1 MRKLLAL
8 GVLAAVAAFG
18 AAPAQAGGALET
30 YDITGAVPTPI
41 AGHVEARMTEQL
53 WDARCIPVQYSLND
67 TLDPIPNP
75 FGAPVISLAQAG
87 AALQKSFDSWN
98 DIPTSFIDLQIT
110 ATTSNPGTRR
120 FDMVNELTFRTAPTF
135 GAIASSPSVS
145 LIQDALLS
153 PGIDIDG
160 DGDSDVSASIALCA
174 DVDGDGDIEFPAGIY
189 RAGTILDND
198 VQFGSAF
205 YRFTVLDAH
214 ADLATA
220 SVDLETVA
228 VHEFGHSHGLS
239 HVLNNQKSDTDGR
252 GATMYPFID
261 TGDPVSELTQR
272 ALDSDDIAFSSFY
285 YPEGTAASGP
295 AALQAGDVAFDAVYS
310 TIEGT
315 VTHGVT
321 GLPVAGASVEAF
333 DNGSLTVAAFS
344 GTTRLSLAPTGGLF
358 VISADWNVVDGRYV
372 IPVPRG
378 HYTVGIQ
385 AVNNADEPVGPT
397 RVNFTT
403 QIGSIFGQNDF
414 EEEFYQRGQEGAIE
428 KEIGK
433 AGPVPAMVP
442 HARSSKNI
450 DFVTNVT
457 ARLADFGSQDFI
469 GFTLPTPGL
478 YYAVRFPQASVAA
491 ALDGNLLQAALFRT
505 TLLDS
510 SEVPLWSEAALVS
523 GVVNPDGTATLDLA
537 NPIVSRAPFVSQEND
552 FAPLFFDNP
561 RQLSAALQEAIAL
574 GQVDDLWLVLR
585 APFEPFPGPS
595 QRAPA
600 IGLDGV
606 PGGVNDVPIAG
617 NSYTSANGGASFS
630 LDPRF
635 NFMFAMLFS
644 PAP

>member
-1 MRKLLAL
+1 MRKLLVLAT
-8 GVLAAVAAFG
+8 LAAVAAVG
-18 AAPAQAGGALET
+18 AVPAYAGGALET
-30 YDITGAVPTPI
+30 YDITGNVPTPI
-41 AGHVEARMTEQL
+41 AGHIEARMIPQL

-75 FGAPVISLAQAG
+75 FGPALVTLAQAG
-87 AALQKSFDSWN
+87 ATLQKAFDSWN
-98 DIPTSFIDLQIT
+98 DVPTSFIDLQIT
-110 ATTSNPGTRR
+110 GTTSNPGTRG
-120 FDMVNELTFRTAPTF
+120 FDMVNELTFRTAPSF

-145 LIQDALLS
+145 LIRDVMLAD
-153 PGIDIDG
+153 GTDIDG
-160 DGDSDVSASIALCA
+160 DGDSDVSASIAVCG
-174 DVDGDGDIEFPAGIY
+174 DVDSDGDVEFPAGLY
-189 RAGTILDND
+189 KAGTILDND

-239 HVLNNQKSDTDGR
+239 HVLNNHKSDTDGR

-272 ALDSDDIAFSSFY
+272 ALDSDDIAFSSFF

-295 AALQAGDVAFDAVYS
+295 AALQAGDVAFDSAYS

-321 GLPVAGASVEAF
+321 GLQVAGASVEAF
-333 DNGSLTVAAFS
+333 DNGSLAVSAIS
-344 GTTRLSLAPTGGLF
+344 GTTRLSLSPTGGLF
-358 VISADWNVVDGRYV
+358 LVSAAWNIVDGAYT

-385 AVNNADEPVGPT
+385 PVNSTDEPVGPT
-397 RVNFTT
+397 RINYTT
-403 QIGSIFGQNDF
+403 QIGSIFGQNTF

-433 AGPVPAMVP
+433 AGPVPAMSP
-442 HARSSKNI
+442 NAQSSKNI
-450 DFVTNVT
+450 DIVTNIT

-491 ALDGNLLQAALFRT
+491 ALDGNLLQAALFKT
-505 TLLDS
+505 TVVDS
-510 SEVPLWSEAALVS
+510 SVVPLWTGAALVS
-523 GVVNPDGTATLDLA
+523 GVANPNGTATLDLA
-537 NPIVSRAPFVSQEND
+537 NPIVSRMPFVSQEND
-552 FAPLFFDNP
+552 FAPLYFDNP
-561 RQLSAALQEAIAL
+561 KQLSKDLQKAIDR
-574 GQVDDLWLVLR
+574 GEVDDLWLVLQ
-585 APFEPFPGPS
+585 APFPPFSGPS

-606 PGGVNDVPIAG
+606 PNGTNDVPIAG
-617 NSYTSANGGASFS
+617 NSYTSVNGGASFT